1 MKRMKRKKK
10 AQNQSKPRV
19 APSFQL
25 NTLGKVCTRKVRA
38 WLGEMSQMA
47 GLVVWTSCEFPTFLQ
62 AFLLPSSGSRT
73 ASSEQQMIG
82 KRPVSE

>member
-1 MKRMKRKKK
+1 MKEEERKRMKRTKRKKK
-10 AQNQSKPRV
+10 AQKQSKPRV

-47 GLVVWTSCEFPTFLQ
+47 GLVVWTSCEFPHSLRLFCSPPL
-62 AFLLPSSGSRT
+62 APELPYQSSR
-73 ASSEQQMIG
+73 
-82 KRPVSE
+82 